1 MRNVRKIAAE
11 GLRFAAVG
19 ILSYSL
25 GAGLA
30 YAFKEWAGF
39 RAEVAVALS
48 LTILL
53 LTNFGLNRQ
62 FVFRSQGAL
71 PRAFLRFAITSALM
85 RAAEYVLFLAGFRWL
100 DLGYLYAFT
109 LALVISNGM
118 KFVLYRQL
126 VFKSAVAPEPNS
138 PK

>member
-1 MRNVRKIAAE
+1 MQNVKKIVAE
-11 GLRFAAVG
+11 GLRFAVVG

-30 YAFKEWAGF
+30 YAFKEWAGL

-62 FVFRSQGAL
+62 YVFRAQGAL
-71 PRAFLRFAITSALM
+71 PRAFVRFALTSALM
-85 RAAEYVLFLAGFRWL
+85 RAAEYVLFLCAFRWL
-100 DLGYLYAFT
+100 GLGYLVAFT
-109 LALVISNGM
+109 LALVISNGL
-118 KFVLYRQL
+118 KFVLYRQV
-126 VFKSAVAPEPNS
+126 VFKSAVAREPSN